1 MKNHSNRP
9 NLLYFSAL
17 ACLFL
22 PPVAHGDEV
31 ALASGSV
38 GLTVGDGSSSAA
50 NPSYK
55 VASFGIAGEATY
67 TGSVASVSGNVLTFE
82 TSTDSD
88 AATINPFTPNALAA
102 GVAYLKAAFSG
113 GKVTGITDA
122 DGDSI
127 SVSNTESSGLDN
139 ANPPTITIED
149 PDDTGEDVATATAT
163 VSGGKITG
171 ITVTNQGSGYTSE
184 PSVTVDCG
192 PHVLRLTA
200 GSGDQGRCFLITAN
214 TGTTV
219 TVDNPNSENLSA
231 IFTSDATVEI
241 LRASTL
247 GELFGVSSA
256 SPLQTGTPSTADY
269 VYLWSQS
276 RGFFV
281 NYFHFG
287 GNGSFSKGW
296 YDRTSIFSGAKND
309 LVIYPDEAFVIARR
323 TGSEI
328 NLSFEGYAVT
338 TDQKLQLP
346 ASGAQYLMNNPFGT
360 DMFLC
365 ELISSADISS
375 NSSGANWTKKFKT
388 GTTANDGADGD
399 NIFLLA
405 GSTWK
410 KYWYETGVNDAIT
423 KVATASAKAGSGAD
437 NALTTADVSLDS
449 GSVTGLETCDSSGNT
464 GGVDHNVSEYTKV
477 SIGGTVP
484 AVGFTISFSDV
495 RGRKLN
501 ENGDMELDENGTEV
515 SSPNGLDIESSI
527 SGSFQVVATG
537 AGFVVVK
544 KRRNVNF
551 VSAGSTPTWSTGD
564 GGAGYGQNA
573 KAYFIGGGGTG
584 GEGTA
589 SVSGGKVT
597 GITVTSGGSGYT
609 SAPQVVIAPG
619 GWRKEGAA
627 GAVQDGALIEGGI
640 LIVRNHPTGVLSYLD
655 AGNPLD

>member
-1 MKNHSNRP
+1 MKNHP
-9 NLLYFSAL
+9 NLLCFSAL
-17 ACLFL
+17 ACLFF
-22 PPVAHGDEV
+22 PPVAYGDEV
-31 ALASGSV
+31 ALASGAVSLQV
-38 GLTVGDGSSSAA
+38 PAGTVES
-50 NPSYK
+50 PSYK
-55 VASFGIAGEATY
+55 VASIGVAGEATY

-102 GVAYLKAAFSG
+102 GVAYLKAAISG
-113 GKVTGITDA
+113 GKVANIIVDA
-122 DGDSI
+122 AGNAI
-127 SVSNTESSGLDN
+127 AGTNTESSGLDD

-149 PDDTGEDVATATAT
+149 PDTGEDVATAVAT

-171 ITVTNQGSGYTSE
+171 VTVTNQGSGYTSE
-184 PSVTVDCG
+184 PSIIVDCG
-192 PHVLRLTA
+192 PHIIRLTA
-200 GSGDQGRCFLITAN
+200 GSGDQGRSFLISAN

-219 TVDNPNSENLSA
+219 TVENPNSENLA
-231 IFTSDATVEI
+231 NIFTSDAEVEI
-241 LRASTL
+241 IRASTL
-247 GELFGVSSA
+247 GEVFGTETAKVGSGNAYSA
-256 SPLQTGTPSTADY
+256 DF
-269 VYLWSQS
+269 VYLWNQA
-276 RGFFV
+276 GV
-281 NYFHFG
+281 YTPYYHFP
-287 GNGSFSKGW
+287 GSGRKPKGW
-296 YDRTSIFSGAKND
+296 YNQLSRARTPLND
-309 LVIYPDEAFVIARR
+309 TVVWPDEGFIVARR
-323 TGSEI
+323 TNSELVVPMDGEVLTA
-328 NLSFEGYAVT
+328 N
-338 TDQKLQLP
+338 QKMQLP
-346 ASGAQYLMNNPFGT
+346 ASGGQFISNNPYGT
-360 DMFLC
+360 PILFP
-365 ELISSADISS
+365 ELISPI
-375 NSSGANWTKKFKT
+375 NVGTANDKFKP

-399 NIFLLA
+399 NVYLLS
-405 GSTWK
+405 GSTWS
-410 KYWYETGVNDAIT
+410 KYWYETGINDAIT
-423 KVATASAKAGSGAD
+423 KVATASAKAGSGAG
-437 NALTTADVSLDS
+437 NALATADVSLDS

-544 KRRNVNF
+544 KRHNVNF
-551 VSAGSTPTWSTGD
+551 VSAGSSPTWSTGD
-564 GGAGYGQNA
+564 GGAGYAQNA

-589 SVSGGKVT
+589 SVSGGKVI

-640 LIVRNHPTGVLSYLD
+640 LIVRNHPTGILSYLD